1 MDSDMKYNCINN
13 KPIEKSIADEKSI
26 THEKSITSEKSI
38 TPQSGS
44 ALKVILRITFAGVFS
59 ALILL
64 ATQLFKIPTGIGYAN
79 LGDGFI
85 LVCAYLLG
93 PAAFFPAAIGSAL
106 ADLLT
111 GYPIY
116 IPATF
121 AIKGLMGLA
130 AGFLMKN
137 EKVSAI
143 RKIAAFTLA
152 ELIMIAGYFGY
163 ESLPFMYGPAAAAGS
178 IIPNLGQAA
187 VGILMG
193 MIITA
198 ILEKQRT
205 SIRNKL
211 L

>member
-1 MDSDMKYNCINN
+1 MAGDMKFNAI
-13 KPIEKSIADEKSI
+13 DEKNDI
-26 THEKSITSEKSI
+26 KKKVE
-38 TPQSGS
+38 PQSRS
-44 ALKVILRITFAGVFS
+44 TLKIILRITFAGVFS
-59 ALILL
+59 ALILV
-64 ATQLFKIPTGIGYAN
+64 ATQMFKIPTGIGYAN

-106 ADLLT
+106 ADLLA

-121 AIKGLMGLA
+121 VIKGIMGLA
-130 AGFLMKN
+130 AGFLLKN
-137 EKVSAI
+137 EKVTIS
-143 RKIAAFTLA
+143 RKIIAFTLA
-152 ELIMIAGYFGY
+152 ELIMVIGYFGY

-193 MIITA
+193 MILTA

-205 SIRNKL
+205 SIREKL

>member
-1 MDSDMKYNCINN
+1 MDRDMKYNSINEK
-13 KPIEKSIADEKSI
+13 KPKEMKTMEKSME
-26 THEKSITSEKSI
+26 
-38 TPQSGS
+38 PRSGS
-44 ALKVILRITFAGVFS
+44 ALKIILRITFAGLFS

-85 LVCAYLLG
+85 LVGAYLLG

-106 ADLLT
+106 ADLLA

-121 AIKGLMGLA
+121 IIKGLMGLT
-130 AGFLMKN
+130 AGFLLKN
-137 EKVSAI
+137 EKISII
-143 RKIAAFTLA
+143 RKIIAFSLA
-152 ELIMIAGYFGY
+152 EVIMIAGYFGY

-178 IIPNLGQAA
+178 VIPNLGQAA

-193 MIITA
+193 MILTS

-205 SIRNKL
+205 SVRSKL

>member
-1 MDSDMKYNCINN
+1 MDSDMKYNAINDK
-13 KPIEKSIADEKSI
+13 KPIDKKPIDNNI
-26 THEKSITSEKSI
+26 P
-38 TPQSGS
+38 PQSGS
-44 ALKVILRITFAGVFS
+44 ALKIILRLTFAGVFS

-85 LVCAYLLG
+85 LVAAYLLG

-106 ADLLT
+106 ADLLA

-121 AIKGLMGLA
+121 VIKGLMGLA
-130 AGFLMKN
+130 AGFLLKN
-137 EKVSAI
+137 EKITVV
-143 RKIAAFTLA
+143 RKIAVFTLA
-152 ELIMIAGYFGY
+152 ELIMIGGYFGY

-193 MIITA
+193 MILTA
-198 ILEKQRT
+198 IMEKQRI
-205 SIRNKL
+205 SIRSKL
-211 L
+211 EN

>member
-1 MDSDMKYNCINN
+1 MGSDMKYNAID
-13 KPIEKSIADEKSI
+13 KKKKKAEPESR
-26 THEKSITSEKSI
+26 
-38 TPQSGS
+38 S
-44 ALKVILRITFAGVFS
+44 ALKIILRITFAGVFS
-59 ALILL
+59 ALILI

-106 ADLLT
+106 ADLLA

-121 AIKGLMGLA
+121 VIKGLMGLV
-130 AGFLMKN
+130 AGFLLKN
-137 EKVSAI
+137 EKVTVS
-143 RKIAAFTLA
+143 RKIIAFTLA
-152 ELIMIAGYFGY
+152 ELIMIIGYFGY

-178 IIPNLGQAA
+178 LIPNLGQAA

-193 MIITA
+193 LILTA
-198 ILEKQRT
+198 ILEKQRR
-205 SIRNKL
+205 SIREKL
-211 L
+211 Q

>member
-1 MDSDMKYNCINN
+1 MDSNMKYNAINDKKTIDKN
-13 KPIEKSIADEKSI
+13 IK
-26 THEKSITSEKSI
+26 
-38 TPQSGS
+38 PQSGS
-44 ALKVILRITFAGVFS
+44 ALKVILRLTFAGVFS

-106 ADLLT
+106 ADLLA

-121 AIKGLMGLA
+121 VIKGLMGLA
-130 AGFLMKN
+130 AGFLLKN
-137 EKVSAI
+137 EKITVL
-143 RKIAAFTLA
+143 RKIVVFILA

-178 IIPNLGQAA
+178 VIPNLGQAA

-193 MIITA
+193 MILTA
-198 ILEKQRT
+198 VLEKQRS
-205 SIRNKL
+205 SIRSKL

>member
-1 MDSDMKYNCINN
+1 MDSDMKYNAINDK
-13 KPIEKSIADEKSI
+13 KPIDKKPIDNNI
-26 THEKSITSEKSI
+26 P
-38 TPQSGS
+38 PQSGS
-44 ALKVILRITFAGVFS
+44 ALKIILRLTFAGVFS

-85 LVCAYLLG
+85 LVAAYLLG

-106 ADLLT
+106 ADLLA

-121 AIKGLMGLA
+121 VIKGLMGLA
-130 AGFLMKN
+130 AGFLLKN
-137 EKVSAI
+137 EKITVV
-143 RKIAAFTLA
+143 RKIAVFTLA
-152 ELIMIAGYFGY
+152 ELIMIGGYFGY

-193 MIITA
+193 MILTA
-198 ILEKQRT
+198 ILEKQRI
-205 SIRNKL
+205 SIRSKL

>member
-1 MDSDMKYNCINN
+1 MDSDMKYNAINDK
-13 KPIEKSIADEKSI
+13 KPIDKKPIDKNI
-26 THEKSITSEKSI
+26 Q
-38 TPQSGS
+38 PQSGS
-44 ALKVILRITFAGVFS
+44 ALKIILRLTFAGVFS

-85 LVCAYLLG
+85 LVAAYLLG

-106 ADLLT
+106 ADLLA

-121 AIKGLMGLA
+121 VIKGLMGLT
-130 AGFLMKN
+130 AGFLLKN
-137 EKVSAI
+137 EKITVV
-143 RKIAAFTLA
+143 RKIAVFTLA
-152 ELIMIAGYFGY
+152 ELIMIGGYFGY

-193 MIITA
+193 MILTA
-198 ILEKQRT
+198 IMEKQRI
-205 SIRNKL
+205 SIRSKL

>member
-1 MDSDMKYNCINN
+1 MDSDMKYNVINDK
-13 KPIEKSIADEKSI
+13 KPIDNNIQ
-26 THEKSITSEKSI
+26 
-38 TPQSGS
+38 PQSGS
-44 ALKVILRITFAGVFS
+44 ALKIILRLTFAGVFS

-85 LVCAYLLG
+85 LVAAYLLG

-106 ADLLT
+106 ADLLA

-121 AIKGLMGLA
+121 VIKGLMGLA
-130 AGFLMKN
+130 AGFLLKN
-137 EKVSAI
+137 EKITVV
-143 RKIAAFTLA
+143 RKIAVFTLA
-152 ELIMIAGYFGY
+152 ELIMIGGYFGY

-193 MIITA
+193 MILTA
-198 ILEKQRT
+198 IMEKQRI
-205 SIRNKL
+205 SIRSKL

>member
-1 MDSDMKYNCINN
+1 MDSDMKYNAINDK
-13 KPIEKSIADEKSI
+13 KPIDKKPIDNNI
-26 THEKSITSEKSI
+26 Q
-38 TPQSGS
+38 PQSGS
-44 ALKVILRITFAGVFS
+44 ALKIILRLTFAGVFS

-85 LVCAYLLG
+85 LVAAYLLG

-106 ADLLT
+106 ADLLA

-121 AIKGLMGLA
+121 VIKGLMGLA
-130 AGFLMKN
+130 AGFLLKN
-137 EKVSAI
+137 EKITVV
-143 RKIAAFTLA
+143 RKIAVFTLA
-152 ELIMIAGYFGY
+152 ELIMIGGYFGY

-193 MIITA
+193 MILTA
-198 ILEKQRT
+198 IMEKQRI
-205 SIRNKL
+205 SIRSKL
-211 L
+211 EN

>member
-1 MDSDMKYNCINN
+1 MDSDMKYNAINDK
-13 KPIEKSIADEKSI
+13 KPIEDKIQ
-26 THEKSITSEKSI
+26 
-38 TPQSGS
+38 PQSGS
-44 ALKVILRITFAGVFS
+44 ARRIILRLTFAGVFS

-85 LVCAYLLG
+85 LVGAYLLG

-106 ADLLT
+106 ADLLA
-111 GYPIY
+111 GYPVY

-121 AIKGLMGLA
+121 VIKGLMGLT
-130 AGFLMKN
+130 AGFLLKN
-137 EKVSAI
+137 EKI
-143 RKIAAFTLA
+143 TILRKIIAFTLA
-152 ELIMIAGYFGY
+152 EVIMIAGYFGY

-187 VGILMG
+187 VGILMA
-193 MIITA
+193 MILTA
-198 ILEKQRT
+198 IMEKQRI
-205 SIRNKL
+205 SIRSKL